1 MPMKRRRSLTN
12 KRDFSLIN
20 LMFRMNFYDK
30 IKKQNVNVTYI
41 RKGAADRED
50 ESIFEFTC
58 IILYIR

>member
-1 MPMKRRRSLTN
+1 
-12 KRDFSLIN
+12 
-20 LMFRMNFYDK
+20 MFRMNFYDK